1 MKRFLTTFGIALC
14 AISASCTSYKEDK
27 DLTTLLRCC
36 KIACRYNDSQY
47 RTRITEILKQ
57 RPDLVNG
64 YDDIEIFCTPLQ
76 IAAAFGDADVVKE
89 LLSKGAKVDNT
100 VKSQYTPLMLAAWH
114 GHTQVVKQ
122 LLEAGADPKQT
133 LGSGRHG
140 KDQPSLNYH
149 PEWPLEDKSSK
160 GMTALH
166 FACGKGHAEIAHML
180 CKAGA
185 NINEAVKVGNDIH
198 TPLTLAIMAQ
208 SEQTVRALL
217 QAGASPN
224 PVNKKALNP
233 LNIAIVLKNEKI
245 CELLLQNGA
254 ATNSADFTSPVLL
267 AVIINNSALT
277 QLFLKYGANANAV
290 TKQGFNPL
298 FIAKLMGQGKE
309 MEQLLQ
315 RHGANIESMM
325 FTGTHL
331 HAAASCGL
339 TDIVKTILER
349 GVSPDDTAEDAMDT
363 PLHQAA
369 KYGHTEIVR
378 LLVAAGA
385 DTEAKN
391 ENELTPLWLA
401 ARFNR
406 AETASELI
414 KAGADTNYSC
424 TYYNHTPLMIA
435 AAYQHI
441 ETVQAM
447 LKSGDN
453 AATRTIMINAGPGNK
468 NYQNA
473 LTAALDG
480 STINGDY
487 SNSATYRKRLRKLAK
502 LLIESG
508 AEVQLP
514 VEDANSESYMRFQPL
529 SYALHIEDIELVRML
544 IDAGA
549 LKGHENYYLNRA
561 TQFKEFS
568 RIYQQL
574 EKIIIQKNKKCLD
587 HSS

>member
-1 MKRFLTTFGIALC
+1 MLIVDCGLFIWGIGRSNPSAQQKKHHVLSFFLNIKQMHAKLRFIKMKRLLTSFGIALC
-14 AISASCTSYKEDK
+14 AISSSCTSYKEDK
-27 DLTTLLRCC
+27 ELHTLLRCC
-36 KIACRYNDSQY
+36 ELASRYDDSQY
-47 RTRITEILKQ
+47 RTRITELLTQ
-57 RPDLVNG
+57 HPDLVNA
-64 YDDIEIFCTPLQ
+64 YEEANIYPTPLQ
-76 IAAAFGDADVVKE
+76 TAAAFGQAEVVKE
-89 LLSKGAKVDNT
+89 LLAKGAKVNYT
-100 VKSQYTPLMLAAWH
+100 ATSQYTPLMLAARH
-114 GHTQVVKQ
+114 GHTEVVKQ
-122 LLEAGADPKQT
+122 LLEAGAD
-133 LGSGRHG
+133 
-140 KDQPSLNYH
+140 
-149 PEWPLEDKSSK
+149 
-160 GMTALH
+160 
-166 FACGKGHAEIAHML
+166 I
-180 CKAGA
+180 
-185 NINEAVKVGNDIH
+185 
-198 TPLTLAIMAQ
+198 
-208 SEQTVRALL
+208 
-217 QAGASPN
+217 
-224 PVNKKALNP
+224 
-233 LNIAIVLKNEKI
+233 
-245 CELLLQNGA
+245 
-254 ATNSADFTSPVLL
+254 
-267 AVIINNSALT
+267 
-277 QLFLKYGANANAV
+277 
-290 TKQGFNPL
+290 
-298 FIAKLMGQGKE
+298 
-309 MEQLLQ
+309 
-315 RHGANIESMM
+315 
-325 FTGTHL
+325 
-331 HAAASCGL
+331 
-339 TDIVKTILER
+339 
-349 GVSPDDTAEDAMDT
+349 
-363 PLHQAA
+363 
-369 KYGHTEIVR
+369 
-378 LLVAAGA
+378 
-385 DTEAKN
+385 EAKD

-447 LKSGDN
+447 LKNGDN

-480 STINGDY
+480 RTINGDY

>member
-57 RPDLVNG
+57 RPDLANG

-233 LNIAIVLKNEKI
+233 LNTAIVLKNEKI

-254 ATNSADFTSPVLL
+254 ATNSADFTSPVL
-267 AVIINNSALT
+267 
-277 QLFLKYGANANAV
+277 
-290 TKQGFNPL
+290 
-298 FIAKLMGQGKE
+298 
-309 MEQLLQ
+309 
-315 RHGANIESMM
+315 
-325 FTGTHL
+325 
-331 HAAASCGL
+331 
-339 TDIVKTILER
+339 
-349 GVSPDDTAEDAMDT
+349 
-363 PLHQAA
+363 
-369 KYGHTEIVR
+369 
-378 LLVAAGA
+378 
-385 DTEAKN
+385 
-391 ENELTPLWLA
+391 
-401 ARFNR
+401 
-406 AETASELI
+406 
-414 KAGADTNYSC
+414 
-424 TYYNHTPLMIA
+424 
-435 AAYQHI
+435 
-441 ETVQAM
+441 
-447 LKSGDN
+447 
-453 AATRTIMINAGPGNK
+453 
-468 NYQNA
+468 
-473 LTAALDG
+473 
-480 STINGDY
+480 
-487 SNSATYRKRLRKLAK
+487 
-502 LLIESG
+502 
-508 AEVQLP
+508 
-514 VEDANSESYMRFQPL
+514 
-529 SYALHIEDIELVRML
+529 
-544 IDAGA
+544 
-549 LKGHENYYLNRA
+549 
-561 TQFKEFS
+561 
-568 RIYQQL
+568 
-574 EKIIIQKNKKCLD
+574 
-587 HSS
+587 

>member
-1 MKRFLTTFGIALC
+1 MKRLLPIFSIGLC
-14 AISASCTSYKEDK
+14 AISTSCTSYKEDK
-27 DLTTLLRCC
+27 DLTALLRCC
-36 KIACRYNDSQY
+36 GIACRYSDSQY
-47 RTRITEILKQ
+47 RTRITELLEQ

-64 YDDIEIFCTPLQ
+64 YDDIEIYCTPLQ
-76 IAAAFGDADVVKE
+76 IAAAYGDTDVVKE
-89 LLSKGAKVDNT
+89 LLSKGAKADNT
-100 VKSQYTPLMLAAWH
+100 VKSQYSPLMLAAWH

-133 LGSGRHG
+133 LASGRHG

-149 PEWPLEDKSSK
+149 PEWPLENKASK

-166 FACGKGHAEIAHML
+166 FACGKGHAEIARIL

-185 NINEAVKVGNDIH
+185 NLNEAVKVGNDIH

-224 PVNKKALNP
+224 PVNKKALHP
-233 LNIAIVLKNEKI
+233 LNIAIVHKNEKI

-267 AVIINNSALT
+267 AVFINNSALT
-277 QLFLKYGANANAV
+277 RLLLKYGANVNTV

-298 FIAKLMGQGKE
+298 FIAKIMGHGKE
-309 MEQLLQ
+309 MEQLLL
-315 RHGANIESMM
+315 RHGANIESMT

-331 HAAASCGL
+331 HAAASRGL

-349 GVSPDDTAEDAMDT
+349 GISPDDTAEDATDT

-369 KYGHTEIVR
+369 QYGHTEIVR

-385 DTEAKN
+385 DTESKN
-391 ENELTPLWLA
+391 EKEMTPLCLA
-401 ARFNR
+401 AIHNQ
-406 AETASELI
+406 AEAAATLV
-414 KAGADTNYSC
+414 KAGADTTYSC
-424 TYYNHTPLMIA
+424 TYYNHTPLMMA
-435 AAYQHI
+435 ASRNHL

-447 LKSGDN
+447 LNSGDN
-453 AATRTIMINAGPGNK
+453 AATLTKHTNMGPGNN

-473 LTAALDG
+473 ISAALYQLPFLG
-480 STINGDY
+480 EY
-487 SNSATYRKRLRKLAK
+487 RNSAAYRKRFNKMIQ
-502 LLIESG
+502 LLIDSG
-508 AEVQLP
+508 AAVQLP
-514 VEDANSESYMRFQPL
+514 VEDANNYYYMRYQPL
-529 SYALHIEDIELVRML
+529 EMVLADEEYIDIVRML

-549 LKGHENYYLNRA
+549 VKGHEAYYRHK
-561 TQFKEFS
+561 TTHSGDFS
-568 RIYQQL
+568 IGDPHVK
-574 EKIIIQKNKKCLD
+574 KIIIQATSKQP
-587 HSS
+587 

>member
-1 MKRFLTTFGIALC
+1 M
-14 AISASCTSYKEDK
+14 
-27 DLTTLLRCC
+27 TTLLRCC

-47 RTRITEILKQ
+47 RTRITELLKQ

-64 YDDIEIFCTPLQ
+64 YDDTEIYCTPLQ

-233 LNIAIVLKNEKI
+233 LTIAIVLKNEKI

-267 AVIINNSALT
+267 AVIINNSTLT
-277 QLFLKYGANANAV
+277 RLLLKYGANANAV

-298 FIAKLMGQGKE
+298 FIAKIMGHGKE

-331 HAAASCGL
+331 HAAASGGL

-391 ENELTPLWLA
+391 EEDLTPLCLA
-401 ARFNR
+401 AIHNN
-406 AETASELI
+406 AETAAALI
-414 KAGADTNYSC
+414 KGGADTTYSC
-424 TYYNHTPLMIA
+424 TYYNHTPLMMA
-435 AAYQHI
+435 ASRNHL

-447 LKSGDN
+447 LNSGDN
-453 AATRTIMINAGPGNK
+453 AATLTKLTNMGPGNN

-473 LTAALDG
+473 ISAALYHLPFHDE
-480 STINGDY
+480 Y
-487 SNSATYRKRLRKLAK
+487 VKSAAYRKRFNKMIQ
-502 LLIESG
+502 LLIDSG
-508 AEVQLP
+508 AAVQLP
-514 VEDANSESYMRFQPL
+514 VEDPNNYYYMRYQPL
-529 SYALHIEDIELVRML
+529 EMAMSEEYIDIIRML

-549 LKGHENYYLNRA
+549 VKGHEAYYRHK
-561 TQFKEFS
+561 TTHSGDFS
-568 RIYQQL
+568 IREPRL
-574 EKIIIQKNKKCLD
+574 KKIIIQATGNQP
-587 HSS
+587 